1 LFIPNLILIM
11 GEQKEIETLL
21 KNIQEGLKK
30 FTLKELNE
38 AIVDFFNRKDDKSKE
53 INIILD
59 LVCADFDTSL
69 RILKKKNVR
78 GDISEGKQLAYC
90 LLHYNLGL
98 STRYIAEKVF
108 IGHWHSVV
116 YKANLRLKNAQPNI
130 KSDREFLERYQKLN
144 EQFIDKL
151 TESNKKLE
159 YEH

>member
-1 LFIPNLILIM
+1 M

-21 KNIQEGLKK
+21 RNIQEGLKK

-53 INIILD
+53 IHIILD

-78 GDISEGKQLAYC
+78 GDISEAKQLSYC

-108 IGHWHSVV
+108 TGHWHSVV
-116 YKANLRLKNAQPNI
+116 YKAILRLKNAQPNI

-144 EQFIDKL
+144 ERFIDKL
-151 TESNKKLE
+151 TEANKKLE
-159 YEH
+159 YEHQGIQ